1 MSSVLATPLR
11 FQEPAQRSFPH
22 ETVRR
27 QRHSDVLQLQ
37 VAFQAFEFPYS
48 AVPATAAK
56 IKLHCTAGLLQ
67 RAQATFM
74 QSLLLCSHVSPVASA
89 WSKPGSM
96 KKKP

>member
-1 MSSVLATPLR
+1 MSSVLATTLR

-56 IKLHCTAGLLQ
+56 FKLHCTAGLLQ
-67 RAQATFM
+67 RWHKPH
-74 QSLLLCSHVSPVASA
+74 SCSHYYFVH
-89 WSKPGSM
+89 M
-96 KKKP
+96 FHQ